1 MQIDLEAFFRGFGD
15 LEVLRLR
22 RTATGLFKG
31 SVLATYKSESSAEKF
46 LSEPQEWDG
55 NLLEAKTKTAWIQQ
69 KKDEEQNMSWDERR
83 ERDNAKDRNVRRFSA
98 FKEMDRTR
106 GRDDKRKDRDGQKGR
121 RGRRDDRPRDRSAS
135 PVRAADEDRADQ
147 EKQEE
152 KTDEKAVESVTPAKR
167 ARTPDEEAPSLFSN
181 KREKLDKSA
190 EDE

>member
-1 MQIDLEAFFRGFGD
+1 LQIDLEAFFRGFGD

-181 KREKLDKSA
+181 KREKLDK
-190 EDE
+190 